1 MTFLWP
7 RLLWLC
13 ALLPVLA
20 VVYWWIQHCRR
31 NPAVRYAG
39 LTAVQEAAGFGAALR
54 RNLPPVLLFLALALM
69 IVAIARP
76 AAVIMAPSRHE
87 AVILAMDVSGSMRAT
102 DVKPNRI
109 TAAQEAARAFVS
121 QVPHSTRIGVVAF
134 AATASVVQYP
144 TTSRDNVREAIDRFQ
159 LQPGTA
165 IGSGIL
171 IALKTIFPDLDVD
184 LRAAN
189 PRRSDT
195 QQKPREP
202 DRAADKPVEPG
213 SHASAVIVL
222 LSDGQSTTGPDVTE
236 AAKIAAERGVRV
248 YTVGIGTPAGET
260 LSIDGWSM
268 RVRLDETA
276 LKTIAT
282 STRGEYFQAAT
293 AADLRQ
299 IYEALTTRLMFERR
313 ETEISAVVAGAAALL
328 ALLSAALSLWW
339 FNRIL

>member
-1 MTFLWP
+1 
-7 RLLWLC
+7 LLWLC
-13 ALLPVLA
+13 ALLPVLV
-20 VVYWWIQHCRR
+20 VVYWRIQRGRR

-39 LTAVQEAAGFGAALR
+39 LTAVQEATGFGAALR
-54 RNLPPVLLFLALALM
+54 RNLPPLLLFVALALM

-109 TAAQEAARAFVS
+109 TAAQEAARAFVAE
-121 QVPHSTRIGVVAF
+121 VPRSTRIGVVAF
-134 AATASVVQYP
+134 AATASIVQYP
-144 TTSRDNVREAIDRFQ
+144 TTSRDNVRAAIDRFQ

-184 LRAAN
+184 LRAGD
-189 PRRSDT
+189 PRRGDARQRS
-195 QQKPREP
+195 REP
-202 DRAADKPVEPG
+202 DRATEKPVEPG
-213 SHASAVIVL
+213 SHSSAVIVL
-222 LSDGQSTTGPDVTE
+222 LTDGQSTTGPDATE
-236 AAKIAAERGVRV
+236 AARIAAEHGVRV

-276 LKTIAT
+276 LKTIA
-282 STRGEYFQAAT
+282 SVTRGEYFQAGT

-299 IYEALTTRLMFERR
+299 IYEMLTTRLLFERR

-328 ALLSAALSLWW
+328 ALLAATLSLWW

>member
-1 MTFLWP
+1 VTFLWP

-13 ALLPVLA
+13 ALLPVLLA
-20 VVYWWIQHCRR
+20 VYWRVQSRRR

-39 LTAVQEAAGFGAALR
+39 LTPVQEATGFMATLR
-54 RNLPPVLLFLALALM
+54 RNLPPALLFLALALM

-76 AAVIMAPSRHE
+76 AAVIMVPSRHE

-109 TAAQEAARAFVS
+109 TAAQEAARAFVAE
-121 QVPHSTRIGVVAF
+121 VPRSTRVGVVAF

-144 TTSRDNVREAIDRFQ
+144 TTSRDNVRAAIDRFQ

-171 IALKTIFPDLDVD
+171 VALKTIFPDLDVD
-184 LRAAN
+184 LLSAN
-189 PRRSDT
+189 LRRGDA
-195 QQKPREP
+195 QKKPRESDQP
-202 DRAADKPVEPG
+202 AEKPVEPG
-213 SHASAVIVL
+213 SHGSAVIVL
-222 LSDGQSTTGPDVTE
+222 LSDGQSTTGPDVE
-236 AAKIAAERGVRV
+236 AAAKIAAERGVRV
-248 YTVGIGTPAGET
+248 YTVGIGTPTGET

-268 RVRLDETA
+268 RVRLDEAA
-276 LKTIAT
+276 LKSIAT
-282 STRGEYFQAAT
+282 LTRGEYFQAAT
-293 AADLRQ
+293 AADLKQ

-313 ETEISAVVAGAAALL
+313 ETEISAIVAGVAALL
-328 ALLSAALSLWW
+328 ALLSATLSLWW